1 MRLLVAA
8 AALLAFARWGAAHIV
23 PIPPSVCAFDP
34 LALQVPAMGLAATAD
49 DGGATDAMRFVYDSS
64 ASLIQVCP
72 ASPADPATTCG
83 AVAPRT
89 FTLGGTTGS
98 LAFPSLFSGG
108 MVAGGD
114 VTFADLPVT
123 VTLGAANATVPVS
136 FTTGLVAVG
145 GTVFEGTPLQG
156 LGSIALFGVAGG
168 DALPPPIAGQ
178 SLLLSITCLP
188 RPVPDKDQFVQ
199 PPHVAPIRGQV
210 TVAKASLHAVVTLAS
225 AATPDF
231 AGHPTLV
238 ALHADGMTI
247 ATAVLPNGLA
257 GRRRLKGTSADGRAT
272 VTLRQSSPTRL
283 VVGIQLRGVALPT
296 EPAGARVLLDVA
308 LDTGGL
314 LARGEQLFHGNRSGR
329 RLHS

>member
-8 AALLAFARWGAAHIV
+8 AALLVLARPGPAHIV

-83 AVAPRT
+83 AVTPRT
-89 FTLGGTTGS
+89 FTLGATAGS

-114 VTFADLPVT
+114 VAFADLPVT
-123 VTLGAANATVPVS
+123 LTLGAAGATVPVT

-156 LGSIALFGVAGG
+156 LESIGLVGVASG
-168 DALPPPIAGQ
+168 DALPPPLTGQ

-199 PPHVAPIRGQV
+199 PPLVAPIRGQV
-210 TVAKASLHAVVTLAS
+210 TAAKASLHAVVTLPS

-231 AGHPTLV
+231 GGRPTLV
-238 ALHADGMTI
+238 ALHADGTTI
-247 ATAVLPNGLA
+247 ATALLSHGLA
-257 GRRRLKGTSADGRAT
+257 GRHRLKGTSDDGHAT
-272 VTLRQSSPTRL
+272 VTLRQASPTRL
-283 VVGIQLRGVALPT
+283 VVGVQLRGVALPT
-296 EPAGARVLLDVA
+296 EPAGARVLVDLT

-314 LARGEQLFHGNRSGR
+314 LARGVQLFHGNRSGR